1 MIRHNLRSRT
11 AFALAALLA
20 APLVACSN
28 DQLRSGVT
36 GEPVCP
42 DFTLGGADNKMRG
55 GLRQPVQVRVL
66 DDGDPVVRVLLLG
79 KRVEADPSVRVI
91 LPDADAEYTVEWAQ
105 CSNERA
111 SVPLR
116 AGKTQERDLTA
127 YECGEAK
134 VYKTDPL
141 VTKKGDRASHE
152 LTFQP
157 PPNPACW
164 TDERP
169 AEPPPAPAAVPDAGA
184 EDAGAEDAGADAAS
198 SDAGDAGDA
207 AADAGA
213 AKPTGTTDKPAEAP
227 KPEAPKPEAPKPE
240 APKPEAP
247 KPEAPKAAPAPPEG
261 PKPAGTQ

>member
-1 MIRHNLRSRT
+1 MTKAPVRGDAAPVIRHNLRSRT

-20 APLVACSN
+20 ASLVACSN

-42 DFTLGGADNKMRG
+42 DFTLGGVDNKMRG

-66 DDGDPVVRVLLLG
+66 DDDDPVVRVLILG
-79 KRVEADPSVRVI
+79 KRVEAEPSVRVI
-91 LPDADAEYTVEWAQ
+91 LPDADAAYTVEWAQ

-116 AGKTQERDLTA
+116 AGKTQERELTA

-169 AEPPPAPAAVPDAGA
+169 AEPPPAPAAAPDAGA
-184 EDAGAEDAGADAAS
+184 EDAGAEDAGADAATDAAPA
-198 SDAGDAGDA
+198 DAGDAG
-207 AADAGA
+207 ADAGA
-213 AKPTGTTDKPAEAP
+213 AKPTGATDKPAEAP
-227 KPEAPKPEAPKPE
+227 KT
-240 APKPEAP
+240 EAP